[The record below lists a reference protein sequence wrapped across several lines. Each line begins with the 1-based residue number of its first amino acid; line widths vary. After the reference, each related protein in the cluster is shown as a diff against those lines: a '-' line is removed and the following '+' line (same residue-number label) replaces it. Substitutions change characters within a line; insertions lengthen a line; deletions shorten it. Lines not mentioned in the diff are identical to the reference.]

1 MSKTSEFSK
10 HVFEIQFHFQ
20 NAKRFGHG
28 LVGIIG
34 KNCFWSGPK
43 RFGISKIKLDFPNID
58 WNFKSLGHK
67 FLNELESFTTCGT
80 IRSKSIRLRNW
91 KRIRYSLRWLLHFN
105 AQEPLTTIA
114 HGWARVTDCM
124 WRKEIRLS
132 IPLGLSK
139 MSYMSNILALQ
150 PLGLKKKSRFFLLG

>member
-1 MSKTSEFSK
+1 MIQKWNRISKTYLGNSEVWDIQSIFKSYYVLWNVISQLVILQISLCSWFEFLCNCSK
-10 HVFEIQFHFQ
+10 KSSFCPPIP
-20 NAKRFGHG
+20 
-28 LVGIIG
+28 
-34 KNCFWSGPK
+34 CFWSCPK
-43 RFGISKIKLDFPNID
+43 SFGISKIKLDFPNID

-124 WRKEIRLS
+124 WRKETF
-132 IPLGLSK
+132 
-139 MSYMSNILALQ
+139 YTA
-150 PLGLKKKSRFFLLG
+150 